1 MPDPLAYFLTWTTYG
16 TWLPGDERGWVKRG
30 EGFQLPDPIR
40 RSDAEARMT
49 EDACSLDNE
58 QRKLVETTI
67 ADHCRIRGW
76 YLHTVNCRTNH
87 VHVVVTASRDPD
99 EVREQFKAW
108 CTRKLKEL
116 QQSRTRSATLAR
128 RASEGRLPARRA
140 SEGRLPARRASE
152 GRLPARRA
160 SEGRLPAR
168 RASEAVSDIRRNWWT
183 ERGSKRFIGDEES
196 LEAVIRYVRDLQ

>member
-1 MPDPLAYFLTWTTYG
+1 MGAAKPRPNEPPMPDPLAYFLTWTTYG

-152 GRLPARRA
+152 
-160 SEGRLPAR
+160 
-168 RASEAVSDIRRNWWT
+168 AVSDIRRNWWT

>member
-1 MPDPLAYFLTWTTYG
+1 MGAAKPRPNEPPMPDPLAYFLTWTTYG

-108 CTRKLKEL
+108 CNQKTEGTTAIAHTKCNPSPTRQRGTSTSPTRQRGSLRHPKEL
-116 QQSRTRSATLAR
+116 VDRTWEQTIHR
-128 RASEGRLPARRA
+128 R
-140 SEGRLPARRASE
+140 
-152 GRLPARRA
+152 
-160 SEGRLPAR
+160 
-168 RASEAVSDIRRNWWT
+168 
-183 ERGSKRFIGDEES
+183 
-196 LEAVIRYVRDLQ
+196 

>member
-1 MPDPLAYFLTWTTYG
+1 MGAAKPRPNEPPMPDPLAYFLTWTTYG

-76 YLHTVNCRTNH
+76 YLHTVNRRTNH

-152 GRLPARRA
+152 
-160 SEGRLPAR
+160 
-168 RASEAVSDIRRNWWT
+168 AVSHIRRNWWT

>member
-1 MPDPLAYFLTWTTYG
+1 
-16 TWLPGDERGWVKRG
+16 
-30 EGFQLPDPIR
+30 
-40 RSDAEARMT
+40 MT

-152 GRLPARRA
+152 
-160 SEGRLPAR
+160 
-168 RASEAVSDIRRNWWT
+168 AVSDIRRNWWT

>member
-1 MPDPLAYFLTWTTYG
+1 MGAAKPRPNEPPMPDPLAYFLTWTTYG

-140 SEGRLPARRASE
+140 SEV
-152 GRLPARRA
+152 
-160 SEGRLPAR
+160 
-168 RASEAVSDIRRNWWT
+168 VSDIRRNWWT